1 MSEKTCRTC
10 TYFVE
15 ENELGNYSHE
25 VAVKNKEGFCLM
37 KDLFTMADINEKKKR
52 AKTTHRKKKNE
63 L

>member
-37 KDLFTMADINEKKKR
+37 KDLFTMADINEKACKGYTQKEE
-52 AKTTHRKKKNE
+52 K
-63 L
+63 